1 MHYISTTDQGP
12 GTNDNSEKKT
22 SPTHKVFHQEEEKV
36 QNKELG
42 EDGHLNTNINR
53 LESLYNNI
61 NQNHNF
67 HIVVFLIE
75 FKRIQK
81 RIVNCSFLQRN
92 MYIIQAKI

>member
-22 SPTHKVFHQEEEKV
+22 SPTHKVFHQEEKV
-36 QNKELG
+36 QNKEIG

-53 LESLYNNI
+53 LESLYNI
-61 NQNHNF
+61 DQNHNF
-67 HIVVFLIE
+67 HIEVFLIE

-81 RIVNCSFLQRN
+81 RIVKYSFLQRN
-92 MYIIQAKI
+92 LYIIQAKI